1 MKKLKFWSL
10 IILGTL
16 LTLPSCVRENI
27 LEEKSI
33 AEKVTTR
40 SESETE
46 QLFRQSL
53 RDLISQ
59 YDQANTT
66 STGGL
71 STLLDNLGD
80 DAKEDAL
87 QQLDGSGLINVTL
100 LESTIE
106 DAATYEA
113 LLIQEQ
119 GVSYVDGVIEEE
131 TDNIQARGG
140 RPFWGKRSTFIGIVG
155 GIGGAPCFEYYIETT
170 YRFWIN
176 WGSSDVYVEVPCP

>member
-1 MKKLKFWSL
+1 MISL
-10 IILGTL
+10 
-16 LTLPSCVRENI
+16 
-27 LEEKSI
+27 
-33 AEKVTTR
+33 
-40 SESETE
+40 
-46 QLFRQSL
+46 
-53 RDLISQ
+53 

-106 DAATYEA
+106 DAMTYEA

-119 GVSYVDGVIEEE
+119 GISYVEGVITEE
-131 TDNIQARGG
+131 TGSVQARGG
-140 RPFWGKRSTFIGIVG
+140 RPFWGKRREFIGVVG
-155 GIGGAPCFEYYIETT
+155 GIARIKMFFYTGL
-170 YRFWIN
+170 
-176 WGSSDVYVEVPCP
+176 